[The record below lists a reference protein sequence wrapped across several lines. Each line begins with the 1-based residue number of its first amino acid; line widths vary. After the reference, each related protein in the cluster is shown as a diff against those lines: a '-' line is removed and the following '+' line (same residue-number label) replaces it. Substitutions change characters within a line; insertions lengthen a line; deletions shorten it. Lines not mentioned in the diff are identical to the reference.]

1 MQIENGRMKL
11 DERGCNVSTVD
22 GACVCVRIF
31 MGGGGGRGYLGKGM
45 TLQSETSTIGQPIT
59 YNGAIT
65 G

>member
-31 MGGGGGRGYLGKGM
+31 MGGGGGAGISREGYDASK
-45 TLQSETSTIGQPIT
+45 
-59 YNGAIT
+59 
-65 G
+65 